1 MDNRRLYEA
10 SVSSALEKIAVH
22 APDDLVARFAEK
34 SGIHKDDFHEILP
47 GPSGTVSAVDGSNA
61 MVLEGASIALAA
73 IRAWPD
79 NLYRH
84 CQVRPGHHAPH
95 YRDHR
100 PPAPEQRLR

>member
-73 IRAWPD
+73 IRAAGQP
-79 NLYRH
+79 LPALPG
-84 CQVRPGHHAPH
+84 QAGPSRPS
-95 YRDHR
+95 
-100 PPAPEQRLR
+100 LS